1 MLIRRLGLP
10 FSHFL
15 TYLCPPVTLQFQFE
29 FFSAIIARGVY
40 PVDYKEFNEDDISN
54 KESKF
59 EGLKE
64 GLDPYITDD
73 FDNERVREE
82 I

>member
-1 MLIRRLGLP
+1 
-10 FSHFL
+10 
-15 TYLCPPVTLQFQFE
+15 
-29 FFSAIIARGVY
+29 VY
-40 PVDYKEFNEDDISN
+40 PFDYNEFNEDDISN

-73 FDNERVREE
+73 FGNERVREE

>member
-1 MLIRRLGLP
+1 
-10 FSHFL
+10 
-15 TYLCPPVTLQFQFE
+15 
-29 FFSAIIARGVY
+29 VY
-40 PVDYKEFNEDDISN
+40 PFDYKEFNEDDINN

-64 GLDPYITDD
+64 SLDPYITDD